1 MDDYLTRCL
10 AYAVMGG
17 FFLFSISITTY
28 SFFKE
33 YRIKLVVERKI
44 D

>member
-1 MDDYLTRCL
+1 MDDYLTRYL
-10 AYAVMGG
+10 GYAILGG

-33 YRIKLVVERKI
+33 YRIKLVIERKI